1 MICMKREVLSEK
13 LMVIGVDG
21 LDPKLTLKYMAEG
34 LMPNTQ
40 KLIEA
45 GACREDLVMLG
56 GHPTITPPMWT
67 TMATGAYSVTH
78 GITCFSRCGDDID
91 KMAYNIDSRY
101 CKAEQLWNVT
111 AEAGK
116 KTLVWHWPGSSW
128 PPSSDSPNLSV
139 VDGLTP
145 ACINITTAVDAE
157 SMLVANVTVPEIA
170 VVPRAAADSNI
181 PCVIEKLESQ
191 DNSSLNAISG
201 SAEANNL
208 LLYPEDGEHALSD
221 TPFDVV
227 LSPIK
232 EPAGWQFEIPAD
244 AKETTVVF
252 SNGFVHRPSLILK
265 NENGIYDSLAIYRNK
280 KTADPLIVM
289 EKNVFYN
296 NYVDECFN
304 ASGELVK
311 SNRFLR
317 ILDMAEDGTSMK
329 LWRSIAMDTT
339 SDAVWSPKSLKED
352 VFKNVGPAVPMSIV
366 GGGDRKLIED
376 CMLPSWTEVG
386 NWYADS
392 INFLIEHRGYEV
404 IFSHFHNVD
413 IEGHMIVKFLKD
425 HGHSK
430 MSEEEYEEIWRK
442 VYVQTD
448 NYIGKFLHLLDK
460 GWSLFLVSDHA
471 QVASEYEPLMVGD
484 ATGVNVRFMEE
495 LGLHALMKDE
505 NGEDMYETDW
515 TKTYAV
521 AQRANQIYLNIKGRN
536 DHVMPDGTVIEGLI
550 DPADQYE
557 WEEEIMT
564 RLYNY
569 KHPESGKRVIALALR
584 NKDAVLL
591 GQGGPECGDI
601 LYWNAEGYNY
611 DHGDSLST
619 TLGHRG
625 TSVSPIFVAA
635 GKWLKK
641 NFKTDRIIRQVDLIP
656 TMAMLGGFR
665 MPAQCEGATVYQI
678 FEEEF

>member
-1 MICMKREVLSEK
+1 MKREVLSEK
-13 LMVIGVDG
+13 LFVLGIDG
-21 LDPKLTLKYMAEG
+21 LDPRLTNKYIAEG
-34 LMPNTQ
+34 IMPNTK

-67 TMATGAYSVTH
+67 TMATGAYAVTH
-78 GITCFSRCGDDID
+78 GITCYSRCGKDID
-91 KMAYNIDSRY
+91 RLAYNIDSRY

-128 PPSSDSPNLSV
+128 PPSSDNPNLSV

-145 ACINITTAVDAE
+145 ASVAILSAADNE
-157 SMLVANVTVPEIA
+157 SMLVAGEEVKEIA

-181 PCVIEKLESQ
+181 PCVIEKLESKEQ
-191 DNSSLNAISG
+191 SSLNGVSG
-201 SAEANNL
+201 SADVQSNL

-221 TPFDVV
+221 TPFDVI
-227 LSPIK
+227 LSPVK
-232 EPAGWQFEIPAD
+232 EPSGWQFEIPAD
-244 AKETTVVF
+244 AKETTFVF
-252 SNGFVHRPSLILK
+252 CNSLVHRPTLILK
-265 NENGIYDSLAIYRNK
+265 NEEGIYDSVAVYRNK
-280 KTADPLIVM
+280 KTADPIIVM
-289 EKNVFYN
+289 KKNEFCRYIDDVF
-296 NYVDECFN
+296 
-304 ASGELVK
+304 SQKGELVK
-311 SNRFLR
+311 GVRFLR
-317 ILDMAEDGTSMK
+317 IIDMEEDGSKLK
-329 LWRSIAMDTT
+329 LWRSIAMDM
-339 SDAVWSPKSLKED
+339 SNDDVWSPKSLKED

-376 CMLPSWTEVG
+376 CMIPCWTEVG

-392 INFLIEHRGYEV
+392 INFLIENRGYEV
-404 IFSHFHNVD
+404 VFSHFHNVD
-413 IEGHMIVKFLKD
+413 IEGHMIIKFLKD
-425 HGHSK
+425 HGHNK
-430 MSEEEYEEIWRK
+430 MSEDEYEEIWRK
-442 VYVQTD
+442 VYIQTD
-448 NYIGKFLHLLDK
+448 NYIGKYLHLLEKD
-460 GWSLFLVSDHA
+460 WSIFLVSDHA
-471 QVASEYEPLMVGD
+471 QVASEYEPLMMGD

-495 LGLHALMKDE
+495 LGLHALKKDE
-505 NGEDMYETDW
+505 NGKDLYQTDW

-536 DHVMPDGTVIEGLI
+536 DHTMPDGTVIEGLI
-550 DPADQYE
+550 DPKDQYE
-557 WEEEIMT
+557 WEEEIIT
-564 RLYNY
+564 RLYSY
-569 KHPESGKRVIALALR
+569 KHPKSGKRVIALALR

-591 GQGGPECGDI
+591 GQGGPEAGDI
-601 LYWNAEGYNY
+601 IYWNAEGYNY

-625 TSVSPIFVAA
+625 TSVSPIFAAA
-635 GKWLKK
+635 GKGIKQ

-665 MPAQCEGATVYQI
+665 MPKQCEGAPIYQI

>member
-1 MICMKREVLSEK
+1 MKKEVISEK
-13 LMVIGVDG
+13 IFVMGIDG
-21 LDPKLTLKYMAEG
+21 LDPRLSNKYLAEG
-34 LMPNTQ
+34 IMPNLQ
-40 KLIEA
+40 KLIDA

-101 CKAEQLWNVT
+101 CKAEQMWNVT

-145 ACINITTAVDAE
+145 ASVNITTAVDSE
-157 SMLVANVTVPEIA
+157 SLLIASEEVKEVA
-170 VVPRAAADSNI
+170 VVPRAAADANI
-181 PCVIEKLESQ
+181 PCVIEKLESKAE
-191 DNSSLNAISG
+191 SSLGAISG

-221 TPFDVV
+221 TPFDVM

-232 EPAGWQFEIPAD
+232 APTGWDFEIPAD
-244 AKETTVVF
+244 AKETTFLF
-252 SNGFVHRPSLILK
+252 SNGFIHRPCLILK
-265 NENGIYDSLAIYRNK
+265 NENGIYDRVSVHLNK
-280 KTADPLIVM
+280 KTADPIIVL
-289 EKNVFYN
+289 EKGVFYN
-296 NYVDECFN
+296 NYVDDN
-304 ASGELVK
+304 YSQTGKLVK
-311 SNRFLR
+311 GNRFLR
-317 ILDMAEDGTSMK
+317 IIEMAEDGSKLK
-329 LWRSIAMDTT
+329 LWRSIALDTT
-339 SDAVWSPKSLKED
+339 SDDVWSPKSLKED
-352 VFKNVGPAVPMSIV
+352 VFQNVGPAVPMSIV
-366 GGGDRKLIED
+366 GGGDRVLIED
-376 CMLPSWTEVG
+376 CMLPSWNEVA
-386 NWYADS
+386 NWYAAS
-392 INFLIEHRGYEV
+392 LNFLMEKRGYEV
-404 IFSHFHNVD
+404 VFSHLHNVD

-425 HGHSK
+425 RGHNK
-430 MSEEEYEEIWRK
+430 LSEDEYEEIWRK
-442 VYVQTD
+442 VYIQTD
-448 NYIGKFLHLLDK
+448 DYIGKFLHLLDK
-460 GWSLFLVSDHA
+460 GWSIFLISDHG
-471 QVASEYEPLMVGD
+471 QIASDYEPLMIGD

-495 LGLHALMKDE
+495 LGLHALKKDE
-505 NGEDMYETDW
+505 NGNDMYETDW

-536 DHVMPDGTVIEGLI
+536 DHVMKDGTVIEGLI
-550 DPADQYE
+550 DPEDQYE

-569 KHPESGKRVIALALR
+569 KHPETGKRVIALAIR
-584 NKDAVLL
+584 NRDAVLL

-611 DHGDSLST
+611 DHGDSLAT
-619 TLGHRG
+619 AWGNRG

-635 GKWLKK
+635 GKGLKK

-656 TMAMLGGFR
+656 TIAVLGGFR
-665 MPAQCEGATVYQI
+665 MPKQCEGAPVYQI
-678 FEEEF
+678 FEDEF

>member
-1 MICMKREVLSEK
+1 MKKEVLSGK
-13 LMVIGVDG
+13 LMVLGVDG
-21 LDPKLTLKYMAEG
+21 LDPRLTLKYIAEG
-34 LMPNTQ
+34 IMPNTK
-40 KLIEA
+40 KLIES
-45 GACREDLVMLG
+45 GACRDDLVMLG

-67 TMATGAYSVTH
+67 TMATGAYAVTH
-78 GITCFSRCGDDID
+78 GITCFSRCGSDID
-91 KMAYNIDSRY
+91 RMEYNIDSRY
-101 CKAEQLWNVT
+101 CKAEQFWNVT

-128 PPSSDSPNLSV
+128 PPSSDSKNLYV

-145 ACINITTAVDAE
+145 ACIAILNAVDAE
-157 SMLVANVTVPEIA
+157 SLLVAGEQVKEIA
-170 VVPRAAADSNI
+170 VVPRAAADSNV
-181 PCVIEKLESQ
+181 PCVIEKLESK
-191 DNSSLNAISG
+191 DHSSLNAISG
-201 SAEANNL
+201 SAEVKSNL
-208 LLYPEDGEHALSD
+208 MLSPEDGEHALSD

-232 EPAGWQFEIPAD
+232 APSGWQFEIPAD
-244 AKETTVVF
+244 AKETTFVF
-252 SNGFVHRPSLILK
+252 CNSLVHRPTLILK
-265 NENGIYDSLAIYRNK
+265 NEEGIYDSVAVYRNK
-280 KTADPLIVM
+280 KTADPIIVM
-289 EKNVFYN
+289 KKDVFYN
-296 NYVDECFN
+296 NYVDDAFN
-304 ASGELVK
+304 PQGELVK

-317 ILDMAEDGTSMK
+317 IIEMAEDGSSLK
-329 LWRSIAMDTT
+329 LWRSIAMDMS

-352 VFKNVGPAVPMSIV
+352 IFKNVGPAVPMSIV
-366 GGGDRKLIED
+366 GGGDRKLIEN
-376 CMLPSWTEVG
+376 CMIPSWTEVG

-392 INFLIEHRGYEV
+392 INFLIENRDFEIV
-404 IFSHFHNVD
+404 FSHYHNVD

-425 HGHSK
+425 HGHNK
-430 MSEEEYEEIWRK
+430 MSEEEYEEIWRQ

-460 GWSLFLVSDHA
+460 DWTIFLVSDHA
-471 QVASEYEPLMVGD
+471 QVASEYEPLMIGD
-484 ATGVNVRFMEE
+484 ATGVNFRFMEE
-495 LGLHALMKDE
+495 LGLHAVKKDE
-505 NGEDMYETDW
+505 NGNELYETDW

-550 DPADQYE
+550 DPEDQYE

-564 RLYNY
+564 RLYSY

-601 LYWNAEGYNY
+601 IYWNAEGYNY
-611 DHGDSLST
+611 DHGDSLAT

-635 GKWLKK
+635 GKGLKK

-656 TMAMLGGFR
+656 TMATLAGVR
-665 MPAQCEGATVYQI
+665 MPRQCEGAPVYQI
-678 FEEEF
+678 FEEEI